1 MEKSLIIFLVLLG
14 ILILTVWLGKN
25 VILRGPT
32 PGYAAKEGFIAY
44 EYSSKVADAVS
55 LPLYDDK
62 KKVTKL
68 YDNLFLDTSKV
79 IVIEVDSGMYSEK
92 DKTAANVKQIIAID
106 RLGNTVILSSSQ
118 GELYQIVAYPP
129 IISVT
134 GGYSYDTKGT
144 TTDTY
149 QLFCYC
155 RKEETYMHLID
166 ATQSKNLYSFYLAK
180 AGDTLKQISYSQKGI
195 FPSLPSLDAPAFK
208 ISKYDHENV
217 QVASYHAEKQIYQV
231 VTGVYFD
238 LENGNL
244 ILYDADKKAVSVKS
258 RSGDI
263 LKDVPTAA
271 AVKTMSSVDFTSWTT
286 SFGQFMI
293 VYMAKGTNT
302 LLSLYTTKGSKLQVQ
317 GGGVIYFE
325 PKEITIVETH
335 EVIDPYSNTTTTRT
349 TSGTTTTDISSAGDD
364 NIVGDLQWSHLSSS
378 PNSFDISAATGSSS
392 SSSSEYWKWYWYW
405 NTMGS
410 TGTGAVEPT
419 KTDVM
424 NNNYMLKTQVIPPVF
439 PVNVYYMPV
448 EDSKKKSSDDVNK
461 KSTNDDV
468 KKSSS
473 DNVNKKSSND
483 GDSNKIIKK
492 DKDKTDLSSTSIYN
506 ANDLFKTNVNNID
519 GNNSTTKLT
528 SVLNYGADSL
538 TNLGVDSWGW
548 DFPSTLW
555 NNSRL
560 SGGSGGAMSGNGA
573 LRGPGNVG
581 IDENSPPPQQQQQQ
595 LPVDDSSSSL
605 SQMANNQR
613 NSYAPAYAETPIDNY
628 SSYGALSSQGQGAQY
643 LPVTADFSA
652 FRK

>member
-1 MEKSLIIFLVLLG
+1 
-14 ILILTVWLGKN
+14 
-25 VILRGPT
+25 
-32 PGYAAKEGFIAY
+32 
-44 EYSSKVADAVS
+44 
-55 LPLYDDK
+55 
-62 KKVTKL
+62 
-68 YDNLFLDTSKV
+68 
-79 IVIEVDSGMYSEK
+79 
-92 DKTAANVKQIIAID
+92 
-106 RLGNTVILSSSQ
+106 
-118 GELYQIVAYPP
+118 
-129 IISVT
+129 
-134 GGYSYDTKGT
+134 
-144 TTDTY
+144 
-149 QLFCYC
+149 
-155 RKEETYMHLID
+155 
-166 ATQSKNLYSFYLAK
+166 
-180 AGDTLKQISYSQKGI
+180 
-195 FPSLPSLDAPAFK
+195 
-208 ISKYDHENV
+208 
-217 QVASYHAEKQIYQV
+217 
-231 VTGVYFD
+231 
-238 LENGNL
+238 
-244 ILYDADKKAVSVKS
+244 
-258 RSGDI
+258 
-263 LKDVPTAA
+263 
-271 AVKTMSSVDFTSWTT
+271 
-286 SFGQFMI
+286 
-293 VYMAKGTNT
+293 
-302 LLSLYTTKGSKLQVQ
+302 
-317 GGGVIYFE
+317 
-325 PKEITIVETH
+325 
-335 EVIDPYSNTTTTRT
+335 
-349 TSGTTTTDISSAGDD
+349 
-364 NIVGDLQWSHLSSS
+364 
-378 PNSFDISAATGSSS
+378 
-392 SSSSEYWKWYWYW
+392 
-405 NTMGS
+405 MGS

-560 SGGSGGAMSGNGA
+560 SGGSGGAISGNGV

-581 IDENSPPPQQQQQQ
+581 IDENSQQQQQQQQ
-595 LPVDDSSSSL
+595 LPVDDSSSS
-605 SQMANNQR
+605 SPQMANNQR